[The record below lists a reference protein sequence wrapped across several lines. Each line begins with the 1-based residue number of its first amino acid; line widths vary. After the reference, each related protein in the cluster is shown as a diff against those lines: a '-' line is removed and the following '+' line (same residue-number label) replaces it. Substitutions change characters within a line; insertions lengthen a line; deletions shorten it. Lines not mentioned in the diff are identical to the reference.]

1 MGGMGQRINT
11 NAYRSYVEV
20 FSGNQ
25 KDFHGPEASEDRNQV
40 IIRWEGD
47 QTIIRQFESECDCT
61 GFFKNRFFWD
71 DCFKSMEVCSKDTVA
86 QSRPTWVEVYG
97 VPLHYWNTPF
107 FHQLGRVLGT
117 PLLIE
122 EDTIKKGR
130 LDRGRLLD
138 LLPFDSTCLEKI
150 KVKEQLRSFKLLVV
164 KDSSSVDHEW
174 IRRHLELRDEKQF
187 PHSNAFLES
196 ESYVRPLE
204 KIGARVPEFQNI
216 PTKSN
221 SNFRT
226 GFGSQKDC
234 QQKEAKRDVNTYLN
248 RLNLVEA
255 EEGYDVMI
263 VVENGMKILQEKFKI
278 RHHVPHICNM
288 NLNLEKPRVIVSSE
302 ENFRASNSDY
312 LVRTRCP
319 FGECSKAGQGVF
331 EIVFEPS
338 MKRTNSQAHLRMV
351 PFIEAYNKLH
361 QELEEVGDA
370 TEKPVAEEFNEE
382 KIGHPSKLNTRK
394 GTRMVGSVRTHA
406 MKIRNKKDVRE
417 GSWDLKTEFTKAI
430 ERQYYNKKGLLGNNM
445 DFLSMK
451 EEITKVLE
459 TGVAVGFEFEGRK
472 EDFGQDAHEFLN
484 FWLNEL
490 VDILEKESQ
499 AAKSDPETSSPTGKT
514 ANGPKNGQL
523 NGVRKEPLV
532 TWNTKK
538 ETPSFPATTNPTS
551 RSGSNWHP
559 QQHTTNWRPTFPT
572 NTGWRQPSSPNNR
585 SPSNNSSAHNSGNS
599 QSPHP
604 YLSSCQVCGV

>member
-40 IIRWEGD
+40 IIRW
-47 QTIIRQFESECDCT
+47 
-61 GFFKNRFFWD
+61 
-71 DCFKSMEVCSKDTVA
+71 
-86 QSRPTWVEVYG
+86 
-97 VPLHYWNTPF
+97 
-107 FHQLGRVLGT
+107 
-117 PLLIE
+117 

-278 RHHVPHICNM
+278 RHHVPRICNM

-319 FGECSKAGQGVF
+319 FGECSKAGQG
-331 EIVFEPS
+331 

-394 GTRMVGSVRTHA
+394 GTRMMGSVRTHA

-472 EDFGQDAHEFLN
+472 EDFGQVIARRE
-484 FWLNEL
+484 
-490 VDILEKESQ
+490 V
-499 AAKSDPETSSPTGKT
+499 
-514 ANGPKNGQL
+514 
-523 NGVRKEPLV
+523 
-532 TWNTKK
+532 
-538 ETPSFPATTNPTS
+538 
-551 RSGSNWHP
+551 
-559 QQHTTNWRPTFPT
+559 
-572 NTGWRQPSSPNNR
+572 
-585 SPSNNSSAHNSGNS
+585 
-599 QSPHP
+599 
-604 YLSSCQVCGV
+604 